1 MKNQINKWEEV
12 ANKVKAMKPSKKS
25 LLSKEAMKKTLKTLI
40 IMKMKLKSSSAG
52 SLNMILKKFPLTTS
66 R

>member
-12 ANKVKAMKPSKKS
+12 ANKVKAIKPRKKS
-25 LLSKEAMKKTLKTLI
+25 LLSKEVTKKTLKTLI

-52 SLNMILKKFPLTTS
+52 SQNMILKKFQLTMS